1 MASSEY
7 VERLTAGELMRIAKV
22 HLLYLEKDRERSRR
36 YYQRNA
42 EARKA
47 TNLERYHRK
56 APAGGAAAAA
66 PEGGALAGP
75 SAPTSTS
82 TRWALVTP

>member
-22 HLLYLEKDRERSRR
+22 HPLHLEKDRKRSRR
-36 YYQRNA
+36 YYQCNA

-56 APAGGAAAAA
+56 QAQKRAEAQA
-66 PEGGALAGP
+66 
-75 SAPTSTS
+75 ST
-82 TRWALVTP
+82 

>member
-56 APAGGAAAAA
+56 KAQKRAEAQAQAQA
-66 PEGGALAGP
+66 EE
-75 SAPTSTS
+75 SA
-82 TRWALVTP
+82 